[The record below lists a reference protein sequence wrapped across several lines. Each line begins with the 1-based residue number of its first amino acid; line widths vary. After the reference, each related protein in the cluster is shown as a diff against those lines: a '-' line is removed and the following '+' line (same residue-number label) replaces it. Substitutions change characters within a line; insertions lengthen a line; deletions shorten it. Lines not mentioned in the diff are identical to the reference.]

1 MVSSLIVT
9 LEKTSISIIISKIRG
24 AANKESSQVLWM
36 EMIFSPPQKMEESY
50 SSKARLESPTE
61 GIYLIIIINNYLF
74 VIFIFLN
81 IFFINSIS
89 CYKKAY

>member
-1 MVSSLIVT
+1 M
-9 LEKTSISIIISKIRG
+9 SKMRG

-61 GIYLIIIINNYLF
+61 GIYLITT
-74 VIFIFLN
+74 
-81 IFFINSIS
+81 
-89 CYKKAY
+89 K